1 MQTSNYQVIEI
12 IDTNTLIVDYGML
25 DGATSGQKLRIFT
38 KGEPVKNL
46 QGKEIGTLDIIKDIV
61 EITTPYDSFSLC
73 KKVANIVPFS
83 LNPLSQLLK
92 ESSFTGRLE
101 VDKNDMSHRKI
112 ATPTPIKLGD
122 PVAVL
127 PSNY

>member
-1 MQTSNYQVIEI
+1 MQTSKYQVIEI
-12 IDTNTLIVDYGML
+12 IDANTLIVDYGML
-25 DGATSGQKLRIFT
+25 DGATYGQKLRIFT

-46 QGKEIGTLDIIKDIV
+46 NGVEIGTLDIIKGIV

-73 KKVANIVPFS
+73 KKVANVASFS

-92 ESSFTGRLE
+92 ESAFTGQLE
-101 VDKNDMSHRKI
+101 VDKNDMSYRKI

-122 PVAVL
+122 PVTVL

>member
-1 MQTSNYQVIEI
+1 MQTSKYQVIEI
-12 IDTNTLIVDYGML
+12 IDANTLIVDYGML
-25 DGATSGQKLRIFT
+25 DGATYGQKLRIFT

-46 QGKEIGTLDIIKDIV
+46 NGVEIGTLDIIKGIV

-73 KKVANIVPFS
+73 KKIANIASFS

-92 ESSFTGRLE
+92 ESAFTGQLE
-101 VDKNDMSHRKI
+101 VDKNDMSYRKI

-122 PVAVL
+122 PVTVL

>member
-1 MQTSNYQVIEI
+1 MQTSKYQVIEI
-12 IDTNTLIVDYGML
+12 IDANTLIVDYGML
-25 DGATSGQKLRIFT
+25 DGATYGQKLRIFT

-46 QGKEIGTLDIIKDIV
+46 NGVEIGTLDIIKGIV

-73 KKVANIVPFS
+73 KKVANIASFS

-92 ESSFTGRLE
+92 ESAFTGQLE
-101 VDKNDMSHRKI
+101 VDKNDMSYRKI

-122 PVAVL
+122 PVTVL